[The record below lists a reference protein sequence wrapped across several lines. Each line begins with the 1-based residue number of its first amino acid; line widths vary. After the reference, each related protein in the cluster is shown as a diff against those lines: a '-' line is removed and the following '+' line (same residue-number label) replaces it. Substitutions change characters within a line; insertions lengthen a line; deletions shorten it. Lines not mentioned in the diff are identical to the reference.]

1 METDDVLTIISCHTD
16 SNIKIDALMRNIKYF
31 LEISSSIVIIN
42 SLEFKNIGLE
52 EKIRN
57 AYTNITI
64 NDYLTDEHCYAYKS
78 KYDDLNK
85 MNNNELRNH
94 WTLCGKI
101 EKRTLPIPIINISFH
116 YVANDKFVCHGKWIY
131 YLNKLTYTFFKNIIL
146 TNDSFIITRSLF
158 DFKKLVQP
166 NTEMAAF
173 SESYEET
180 FHYPDFL
187 RAYNVIGI
195 IKLLKYY
202 ESMKDKIDD
211 FDSVIREY
219 EIRSSYI
226 FDKVD
231 VLYKSPPGF
240 LLNINFDDIKL
251 KDYLYKENYPI
262 IKIKKLFILNIYNI
276 TTLPADFKSIEYK
289 MLNSDL
295 VKLSDEQAKR
305 HFLIHGIEEGRFY
318 KRCQKVILPD
328 YLTNYL
334 KLIGFTTDIVTK

>member
-1 METDDVLTIISCHTD
+1 METDVLTIISCHTD
-16 SNIKIDALMRNIKYF
+16 SDIKINALIHNIKYF
-31 LEISSSIVIIN
+31 LELSSSIVIVN

-78 KYDDLNK
+78 RYDDLNM

-94 WTLCGKI
+94 WILSGKI
-101 EKRTLPIPIINISFH
+101 EKRTLSIPIVNISFD
-116 YVANDKFVCHGKWIY
+116 YVANDKFVCHGKWVY
-131 YLNKLTYTFFKNIIL
+131 YLNKLTYTLFKNIIL

-158 DFKKLVQP
+158 DFKKLIQP
-166 NTEMAAF
+166 NTEMVALL
-173 SESYEET
+173 ESYEWG

-195 IKLLKYY
+195 IKVLKYY
-202 ESMKDKIDD
+202 ESTKLNIHD

-219 EIRSSYI
+219 EIKSSHI

-231 VLYKSPPGF
+231 VLYKNSDGHQY
-240 LLNINFDDIKL
+240 NIHFNIIKL
-251 KDYLYKENYPI
+251 KHYLYKENYPI
-262 IKIKKLFILNIYNI
+262 IKIKAFSYRNYYNSI
-276 TTLPADFKSIEYK
+276 DLPSDFKSMEYK
-289 MLNSDL
+289 MLNADL
-295 VKLSDEQAKR
+295 VEFSDEQAKT

-318 KRCQKVILPD
+318 KKRQKVILPD

-334 KLIGFTTDIVTK
+334 KLIGFTTTDIFIK